1 MTGRGSQCEGTEEK
15 STTSVRKMLYSSS
28 STKRRFVCTMRK
40 AKFAE
45 AVSIPQIAQSL

>member
-1 MTGRGSQCEGTEEK
+1 MAGRGSQCEGTEEK
-15 STTSVRKMLYSSS
+15 NTTNVRKMLYNSSS
-28 STKRRFVCTMRK
+28 SNRGFVCTMHK